1 MPNRGRRWASVTG
14 MPADLEQQILNFLQ
28 AMKIDDR
35 PATLGDL
42 ARRFGASK
50 DVISRCARH
59 MVDAGLAQPSMM
71 TIHDTSKL
79 HGLLPQPVVRTP

>member
-1 MPNRGRRWASVTG
+1 MPKGASVKA

>member
-1 MPNRGRRWASVTG
+1 
-14 MPADLEQQILNFLQ
+14 MPADLEQQILNFLR

-59 MVDAGLAQPSMM
+59 MVDAGLAEPSMM

-79 HGLLPQPVVRTP
+79 HGLLPQPAVRTP

>member
-1 MPNRGRRWASVTG
+1 

-28 AMKIDDR
+28 TMKIDDR

>member
-1 MPNRGRRWASVTG
+1 
-14 MPADLEQQILNFLQ
+14 
-28 AMKIDDR
+28 
-35 PATLGDL
+35 
-42 ARRFGASK
+42 
-50 DVISRCARH
+50 

>member
-1 MPNRGRRWASVTG
+1 
-14 MPADLEQQILNFLQ
+14 MPADLETQILNFLQ

>member
-1 MPNRGRRWASVTG
+1 

-28 AMKIDDR
+28 AMKVDDR

>member
-1 MPNRGRRWASVTG
+1 

-59 MVDAGLAQPSMM
+59 MVDGGLAQPSMM

>member
-1 MPNRGRRWASVTG
+1 

-28 AMKIDDR
+28 AMKIDYR

>member
-1 MPNRGRRWASVTG
+1 MV
-14 MPADLEQQILNFLQ
+14 ADLEQQILNFLQ
-28 AMKIDDR
+28 TMKIDDR

>member
-1 MPNRGRRWASVTG
+1 

-59 MVDAGLAQPSMM
+59 MVDAGLAQPTMM

>member
-1 MPNRGRRWASVTG
+1 